1 MKINFNVFKL
11 WAVNSCQKQC
21 NAYIFHCH
29 LFRHYWIKELYSL
42 QQRKRKVEKERA
54 RRKKGCHEKNLKVT
68 NKCICCWGNKFFL
81 YNNIYYLTLS
91 PFLSPPGPPLP
102 DWFWPCCKWK
112 AWPVGYFYILK
123 VKLTFTPKLSYLQKD
138 IYTARNDLLFTSTL
152 SFTHFLWPVLKA
164 KIKTPRLLKLKELWT
179 FYSINNT
186 KTTTTLQFA
195 QNSWSTKLNWP

>member
-1 MKINFNVFKL
+1 MSGQQL
-11 WAVNSCQKQC
+11 WETVYFSLLSVHTLLVKKV
-21 NAYIFHCH
+21 
-29 LFRHYWIKELYSL
+29 LFFIAKKKER
-42 QQRKRKVEKERA
+42 RKGKSKEKER
-54 RRKKGCHEKNLKVT
+54 RRWEKPQSNQQMHLLLGKQKSIFIT
-68 NKCICCWGNKFFL
+68 TFI
-81 YNNIYYLTLS
+81 ITLS

-179 FYSINNT
+179 FYSINTT

-195 QNSWSTKLNWP
+195 LNSWSTKLNWP